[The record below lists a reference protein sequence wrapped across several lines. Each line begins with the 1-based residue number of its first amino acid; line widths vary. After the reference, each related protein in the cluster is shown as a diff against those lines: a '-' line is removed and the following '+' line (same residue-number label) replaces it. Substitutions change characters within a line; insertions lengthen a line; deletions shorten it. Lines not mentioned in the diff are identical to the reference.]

1 MDVKVLVVDDSIVAR
16 LSLKS
21 ALLDLGVETREATSG
36 EEALALIDAGY
47 APDLVF
53 LDLTMPGLG
62 GVETLKRLVAAR
74 PSLPVIVVTA
84 DLQDRTRLEVREAG
98 GFDIVRKPADPAI
111 VRDAVGRAL
120 DRKGAS

>member
-1 MDVKVLVVDDSIVAR
+1 M
-16 LSLKS
+16 
-21 ALLDLGVETREATSG
+21 ETTEAQSG
-36 EEALALIDAGY
+36 EEALELIKRGY

-62 GVETLKRLVAAR
+62 GIDTLKRLHAAR

-84 DLQDRTRLEVREAG
+84 DLQDRTREEVREAG
-98 GFDIVRKPADPAI
+98 GFDIVRKPADPGI

-120 DRKGAS
+120 ERGEAPR